1 MKFIIAFFLFSFAC
15 FSKETY
21 PKQLNTQI
29 LLKAQT
35 QLNWKPQTITASVCA
50 RSAGGVH
57 DFYSE
62 GDYWWPNPSDP
73 SGPYIQKDG
82 ESNPENFVAHRL
94 AMIRFSDI
102 VGNLAAA
109 YLITGNKK
117 YAQAVIPHL
126 RAWFIDADTR
136 MNPNLLYAQ
145 AIKGKATGRGIGIID
160 TIHFL
165 EVVKAMQAIR
175 GEISQTDYAQLV
187 NWFKE
192 YTKWLNTHPYG
203 LAEKDAL
210 NNHGT
215 CWTLQ
220 VAVFASF
227 TGNAQLV
234 NDCRKRFQEVLIPK
248 QMEMDGSFPLEI
260 KRTKPYGYSLF
271 NLDIMATL
279 AHELRVWDW
288 KLSDGR
294 SIEKGITFLLPYIKD
309 KVKWP
314 YPPDVMYFDQWPIA
328 QSSLFFSGIHGN
340 SVAMK
345 LWQGLEHF
353 PTNQEIIRNYP
364 IRNPIL
370 WLDKSDQRLIK

>member
-1 MKFIIAFFLFSFAC
+1 
-15 FSKETY
+15 
-21 PKQLNTQI
+21 
-29 LLKAQT
+29 
-35 QLNWKPQTITASVCA
+35 
-50 RSAGGVH
+50 
-57 DFYSE
+57 
-62 GDYWWPNPSDP
+62 
-73 SGPYIQKDG
+73 
-82 ESNPENFVAHRL
+82 
-94 AMIRFSDI
+94 
-102 VGNLAAA
+102 
-109 YLITGNKK
+109 
-117 YAQAVIPHL
+117 
-126 RAWFIDADTR
+126 
-136 MNPNLLYAQ
+136 
-145 AIKGKATGRGIGIID
+145 
-160 TIHFL
+160 
-165 EVVKAMQAIR
+165 
-175 GEISQTDYAQLV
+175 
-187 NWFKE
+187 
-192 YTKWLNTHPYG
+192 
-203 LAEKDAL
+203 
-210 NNHGT
+210 
-215 CWTLQ
+215 